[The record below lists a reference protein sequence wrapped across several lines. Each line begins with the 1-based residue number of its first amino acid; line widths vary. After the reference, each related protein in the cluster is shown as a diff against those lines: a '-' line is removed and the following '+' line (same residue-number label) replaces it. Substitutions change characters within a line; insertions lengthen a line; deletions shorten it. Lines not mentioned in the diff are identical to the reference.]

1 MRHLVLLVLGLAI
14 GAFATTSIINAL
26 RQRDAY
32 PRGLMQVMQHHFA
45 ALRDDVRRNRCDDN
59 SRSQIAVLHQLSD
72 EIGASV
78 YAGDTPDASFREYE
92 QRLRDALVMP
102 QTCAGLPAAFDK
114 ISAACDACHHQF
126 R

>member
-1 MRHLVLLVLGLAI
+1 MRNLVLLLLGLAV

-45 ALRDDVRRNRCDDN
+45 VLRDDVRRNRCSDD
-59 SRSQIAVLHQLSD
+59 SRSHIASLRQLSD
-72 EIGASV
+72 EIGRSV
-78 YAGDTPDASFREYE
+78 YAGDTPDAPFREYE
-92 QRLRDALVMP
+92 QRLRDALVIP
-102 QTCAGLPAAFDK
+102 ATCAGLPAAFDK
-114 ISAACDACHHQF
+114 ISAACDACHHQY